1 MGSPPKEDSN
11 LDRIVDKET
20 EGGVL
25 GTPVILWGGEGVIT
39 GTRDSGFILVM
50 VHRNGGE
57 LHLPAPVT
65 AVQSRERGRS
75 GRAEG
80 RQSKRHTHTPAS
92 RKQEEAVKLGL
103 LRTEQSGGN

>member
-1 MGSPPKEDSN
+1 MN
-11 LDRIVDKET
+11 KET

-25 GTPVILWGGEGVIT
+25 GTPVILWGGEEVIT
-39 GTRDSGFILVM
+39 GTRDNGFILV
-50 VHRNGGE
+50 VIHRNGGE

-80 RQSKRHTHTPAS
+80 RQSKRHTQTPAS
-92 RKQEEAVKLGL
+92 RTQREAVKLGL
-103 LRTEQSGGN
+103 LRTEQRGGN